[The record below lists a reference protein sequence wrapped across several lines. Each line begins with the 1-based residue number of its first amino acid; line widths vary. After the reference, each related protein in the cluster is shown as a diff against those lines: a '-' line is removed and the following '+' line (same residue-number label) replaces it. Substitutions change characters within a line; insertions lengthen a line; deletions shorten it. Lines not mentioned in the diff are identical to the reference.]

1 MNEKEFNRAILEKPY
16 EVAEHIFN
24 DESYKQ
30 QGKYNRQPV
39 FKHLYDVLSKRY
51 VNYKAV

>member
-1 MNEKEFNRAILEKPY
+1 MNEKEFNSAILEKPY

-30 QGKYNRQPV
+30 RGSITDKP
-39 FKHLYDVLSKRY
+39 F
-51 VNYKAV
+51 